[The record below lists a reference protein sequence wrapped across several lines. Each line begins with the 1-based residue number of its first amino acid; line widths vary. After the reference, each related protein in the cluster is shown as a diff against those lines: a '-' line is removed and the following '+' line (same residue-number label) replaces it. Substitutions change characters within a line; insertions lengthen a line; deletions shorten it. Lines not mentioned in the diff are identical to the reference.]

1 MDPFLARGSNSVP
14 PGTYDAEPSSA
25 PAGPA
30 GPHASTAPSSTGG
43 GTRAGPLFSGVPS
56 PTTTGRTGRS
66 TGGKSVKTPWYLTW
80 AGIAGLVLALLVA
93 IALGVGLGVGLGTKR
108 SSSSGSELAAAQDG
122 SGADPNSALSTV
134 TQESVT
140 ASIVTTADPAT
151 VTVPIS
157 VDVTATSVE
166 TETSYRGGST
176 VPLPKPVEELK
187 TYLAF
192 LPDFAEGSKRQ
203 AIRPKHLEHAGE
215 GFKLGWLV
223 KGGATFADDARS
235 AMTGSWLL
243 VREESLEKAR
253 ARLAQDIYATDGAW
267 DMSRAT
273 ITPVAVAKH

>member
-122 SGADPNSALSTV
+122 SGADPNSV

-176 VPLPKPVEELK
+176 VVISGPAAGTRTVAPIVTVSETLPPRTRVE
-187 TYLAF
+187 TVYRTTF
-192 LPDFAEGSKRQ
+192 LSTQ
-203 AIRPKHLEHAGE
+203 TITTT
-215 GFKLGWLV
+215 LG
-223 KGGATFADDARS
+223 GGAART
-235 AMTGSWLL
+235 MTE
-243 VREESLEKAR
+243 VVTVESTVTAE
-253 ARLAQDIYATDGAW
+253 ATGRR
-267 DMSRAT
+267 MRR
-273 ITPVAVAKH
+273 